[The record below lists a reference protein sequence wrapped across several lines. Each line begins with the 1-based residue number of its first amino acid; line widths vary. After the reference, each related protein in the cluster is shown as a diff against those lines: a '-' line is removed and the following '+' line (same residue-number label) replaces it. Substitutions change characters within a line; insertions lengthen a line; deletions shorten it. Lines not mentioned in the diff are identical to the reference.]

1 MKKKIIFIIIV
12 VILLLGFYL
21 YFQNNVL
28 QVSTYNIANSMIPKR
43 FNVYKIITTSTYFF
57 KVKNIWFS

>member
-1 MKKKIIFIIIV
+1 MKKKIIFVTIV

-28 QVSTYNIANSMIPKR
+28 QVSS
-43 FNVYKIITTSTYFF
+43 
-57 KVKNIWFS
+57 